1 MNLNLNLRAPP
12 PAITLPS
19 NSASMSTNNVA
30 GASMNQGQAGEG
42 GKPGGTARG
51 GTKTPRKVQWATVV
65 HDDGKKGPLESGPGT
80 GQQQSTH
87 ALDEQGL
94 DVSAFFLLFRCCVRG
109 LRGLGVQAFVRFL
122 GAVIAYR
129 IPHTVPLVPR
139 LCLT

>member
-1 MNLNLNLRAPP
+1 MNLNLRAPP

-19 NSASMSTNNVA
+19 NSASTSTNNVA
-30 GASMNQGQAGEG
+30 GASMNQGAGGSVAGGQAGEG

-65 HDDGKKGPLESGPGT
+65 HDDGKKGPLGSESGAGT

-94 DVSAFFLLFRCCVRG
+94 DVSVFFLLFRCCVRG
-109 LRGLGVQAFVRFL
+109 LRVEIFVRFFGPAC
-122 GAVIAYR
+122 GA
-129 IPHTVPLVPR
+129 HTVPLVP
-139 LCLT
+139 